1 MPISWNEIRDRA
13 LHFSKEWEH
22 EYREHAE
29 AKTFWDQF
37 FHIFDISRR
46 KLASFEEPVKKL
58 NDENGFIDLFWK
70 GNLLV
75 EHKSRG
81 KNLDKAYSQAMDY
94 FNGLKNYELPKYV
107 LVTDF
112 EKFRLYDLD
121 ERTEHDFHIRELHKN
136 IRLFRF
142 MLGFSKIQNIKPED
156 PINRNA
162 AELMGKLHD
171 RLNENGY
178 TGHALEV
185 FLVRLLFCLFA
196 DDTGI
201 FEKDTFKEY
210 MINRTSSDGS
220 DLGPILANFFQ
231 VLDTP
236 PELRQKNLDEDLAQF
251 PYVNG
256 KLFAETL
263 RIPSFN
269 TKMRD
274 MLNELCGLN
283 WAKISPA
290 IFGSMFQSVMKPEER
305 RNLGAHYTSEKN
317 ILKLIKPLFLD
328 ELWEEFEKVKHNT
341 KRLQQ
346 FHHKLSTLHFLDPA
360 CGCGNF
366 LVITYRELRLLELE
380 ILREFFKHGEQ
391 VTQIEAVIWIDVD
404 QFNGIE
410 YDEWPSRIAEVAMW
424 LVDHQMNMMIMEEF
438 GQYFA
443 RLPLKKSANIVHG
456 NALRID
462 WKEVISEKK
471 LSFILGNP
479 PFYGYSLQNKTQKED
494 LKIVIGDKEG
504 VGVLD
509 YVTGWYF
516 KAADYIQETNI
527 KVALVSTN
535 SISQGE
541 QPGILWN
548 GLQKKGIKIH
558 FAHQTF
564 KWNNEARN
572 NAAVHVVIIG
582 FANFESKN
590 KILFEYETINSEPLQ
605 KRVRNI
611 NPYLVEGNDILILK
625 RRQPISNVPA
635 MLKGSQPTD
644 NGNLLLS
651 DKEKEEILIHEPELK
666 LVIKPFISAREFLN
680 NEKRWCFWLKNVNPD
695 VIKNSP
701 ILKERIKNIAAF
713 RQASTKEATQKWA
726 NLPTLFTEDRQPNS
740 SYILVPRH
748 SSENRK
754 YIPFGF
760 FNSQEIIADSCSSI
774 PNANQFH
781 FGIISSLMHMIW
793 IRYVCGRIKS
803 DFRYS
808 NTIVYNNFPWPENP
822 SELQKQRIEK
832 AAQTVLDVRTQF
844 PDSSLA
850 DLYDPITM
858 PPALVKAHQQLDK
871 AVDLSYRPQPFLSDT
886 ARIEY
891 LFELYDKYVNP
902 LIPSNE
908 KRTKKM
914 K

>member
-1 MPISWNEIRDRA
+1 MPISWNEIKDRA
-13 LHFSKEWEH
+13 LLFSKEWADET
-22 EYREHAE
+22 REHAE

-46 KLASFEEPVKKL
+46 KLASFEFPVKKL
-58 NDENGFIDLFWK
+58 NEEYGFIDLFWK

-75 EHKSRG
+75 EHKSKG
-81 KNLDKAYSQAMDY
+81 KNLDKAYTQALNY
-94 FNGLKNYELPKYV
+94 FNGLKNEELPKYV
-107 LVTDF
+107 LVSDF

-121 ERTEHDFHIRELHKN
+121 ERTEVEFHLNELHKN
-136 IRLFRF
+136 TRLFRF
-142 MLGFSKIQNIKPED
+142 MIGLPKIQDLKPED
-156 PINRNA
+156 PINRDA

-171 RLNENGY
+171 QLKENGY
-178 TGHALEV
+178 TGHSLEV

-201 FEKDTFKEY
+201 FNKDNFKDY
-210 MINRTSSDGS
+210 LKYRTNADGS
-220 DLGPILANFFQ
+220 DMGPILANFFQ

-236 PELRQKNLDEDLAQF
+236 PENRQKNLDEDLAQF

-256 KLFAETL
+256 NLFAETL

-269 TKMRD
+269 SKMRD
-274 MLNELCGLN
+274 MLIAACELD

-328 ELWEEFEKVKHNT
+328 ELWAEFEKVKSNT

-391 VTQIEAVIWIDVD
+391 VTQIDAVIWLNVD
-404 QFNGIE
+404 QFYGIE

-424 LVDHQMNMMIMEEF
+424 LVDHQMNMIIMEEY

-443 RLPLKKSANIVHG
+443 RLPLKKSAKIVNG
-456 NALRID
+456 NALRINWQD
-462 WKEVISEKK
+462 VVPKK
-471 LSFILGNP
+471 NLSYILGNP
-479 PFYGYSLQNKTQKED
+479 PFYGYSYQTKEQKED
-494 LKIVIGDKEG
+494 MAFIFKG
-504 VGVLD
+504 VNGAGVLD
-509 YVTGWYF
+509 YVTAWYIR
-516 KAADYIQETNI
+516 AAQYIQGTKI
-527 KVALVSTN
+527 KVAFVSTN

-548 GLQKKGIKIH
+548 ELYNKYHIKIH

-564 KWNNEARN
+564 KWSNEARAK
-572 NAAVHVVIIG
+572 AAVHVVVIG
-582 FANFESKN
+582 FAIFDN
-590 KILFEYETINSEPLQ
+590 KHKSLFCYDNIEGDPHDV
-605 KRVRNI
+605 KVKNI

-625 RRQPISNVPA
+625 RGKPISNVPE
-635 MLKGSQPTD
+635 MMKGSQPTD
-644 NGNLLLS
+644 GGNLLLS
-651 DKEKEEILIHEPELK
+651 DEEKNYIVEKDPNIAK
-666 LVIKPFISAREFLN
+666 YIKPFISAREFLN
-680 NEKRWCFWLKNVNPD
+680 NKNRWCFWLKNVNPEI
-695 VIKNSP
+695 IKNSS
-701 ILKERIKNIAAF
+701 ILKERIEKVKHF
-713 RQASTKEATQKWA
+713 RLASTKSATKKWSDF
-726 NLPTLFTEDRQPNS
+726 PTLFTEDRQPNS
-740 SYILVPRH
+740 DFILIPRH

-760 FNSQEIIADSCSSI
+760 FSDESIVGDSCSSI
-774 PNANQFH
+774 PNATNIH
-781 FGIISSLMHMIW
+781 FGIISSQMHMVW
-793 IRYVCGRIKS
+793 IKYTCGRIKS

-808 NTIVYNNFPWPENP
+808 NTIVYNNYPWPENP
-822 SELQKQRIEK
+822 NDKQKQRVED
-832 AAQTVLDVRTQF
+832 AAQKVLDTRAQF

-850 DLYDPITM
+850 DLYNPITM
-858 PPALVKAHQQLDK
+858 PPVLVKAHQELDK
-871 AVDLSYRPQPFLSDT
+871 AVDLCYRPQPFLSDT

-891 LFELYDKYVNP
+891 LFELYDKYINP
-902 LIPSNE
+902 LIPDNK
-908 KRTKKM
+908 KRIKK
-914 K
+914 